1 MSTKSISLAACIVIA
16 VLSVLVAIV
25 VGGGTR
31 RTSPHSQGQ
40 PAVEEATETAQ
51 ALDGQS
57 NEAPAV
63 PPDVRD
69 EVKRVVNS
77 QESYAERNAALIKIW
92 YGLNESEVGALEKCI
107 IDEACCARTE
117 LHALKNDI
125 MNVLRRRSGD
135 PDGVVIFLC
144 DGADIFLERGDNVM
158 IDYCIQHA
166 AATLEGNISAEA
178 RSQVVEMLRNA
189 TGYPDRTWSATAL
202 LSLDRAPN
210 VTWRD
215 KAFVERQTMML
226 LKESSLDAVRVSC
239 IDVAKRNRWRSVVP
253 VLQELQN
260 KRGLSIA
267 MKTAIANGLD
277 LLRQMQFP

>member
-1 MSTKSISLAACIVIA
+1 MSKLMSTKSISLAACIVIA

-25 VGGGTR
+25 VGGGNR

-40 PAVEEATETAQ
+40 PAVEEAAETAQ

-69 EVKRVVNS
+69 EVKRVVDS

-92 YGLNESEVGALEKCI
+92 YKLNESEVGALEKCI

-144 DGADIFLERGDNVM
+144 DGADVFLERGDNVM
-158 IDYCIQHA
+158 VDYCIQHA
-166 AATLEGNISAEA
+166 AAALEGNISSEA
-178 RSQVVEMLRNA
+178 RGQVMEMLRNA

-210 VTWRD
+210 ATWRD
-215 KAFVERQTMML
+215 NAFVERQALML
-226 LKESSLDAVRVSC
+226 LRESSLDAVRVSC
-239 IDVAKRNRWRSVVP
+239 IDVAKRNRWRSVAP
-253 VLQELQN
+253 ALQELQN

-267 MKTAIANGLD
+267 MKTAIANALD
-277 LLRQMQFP
+277 VLR

>member
-1 MSTKSISLAACIVIA
+1 MSKLMSTKSISLAACIVIA

-25 VGGGTR
+25 VGGGNR

-40 PAVEEATETAQ
+40 PAVEEAAETAQ

-69 EVKRVVNS
+69 EVKRVVDS

-92 YGLNESEVGALEKCI
+92 YELNESEVGALEKCI

-144 DGADIFLERGDNVM
+144 DGADVFLERGDNVM
-158 IDYCIQHA
+158 VDYCIQHA
-166 AATLEGNISAEA
+166 AAALEGNISSEA
-178 RSQVVEMLRNA
+178 RGQVMEMLRNA

-210 VTWRD
+210 ATWRD
-215 KAFVERQTMML
+215 NAFVERQTMML
-226 LKESSLDAVRVSC
+226 LKESNLDAVRVSC
-239 IDVAKRNRWRSVVP
+239 IDVAKRNRWRSVAP

-267 MKTAIANGLD
+267 MKSAIANALD
-277 LLRQMQFP
+277 VLR

>member
-1 MSTKSISLAACIVIA
+1 MSKLMSTKSISLAACIVIA

-25 VGGGTR
+25 VGDGNR

-40 PAVEEATETAQ
+40 PAVEEAAETAQ

-63 PPDVRD
+63 PLDVRD
-69 EVKRVVNS
+69 EVKRVVDS

-92 YGLNESEVGALEKCI
+92 YKLNESEVGALEKCV

-135 PDGVVIFLC
+135 PDGVVLFLC
-144 DGADIFLERGDNVM
+144 DGADVFLERGDNVM
-158 IDYCIQHA
+158 VDYCIQHA
-166 AATLEGNISAEA
+166 AAALEGNISSEA
-178 RSQVVEMLRNA
+178 RGQAMEMLRNA

-210 VTWRD
+210 ATWRD

-239 IDVAKRNRWRSVVP
+239 IDVTKRNRWRSIAP

-260 KRGLSIA
+260 MRGLSIA
-267 MKTAIANGLD
+267 VKTAIANALD
-277 LLRQMQFP
+277 VLR

>member
-1 MSTKSISLAACIVIA
+1 MSKLMSTKSISLVACIVIA

-25 VGGGTR
+25 VGDGNR

-40 PAVEEATETAQ
+40 PAVEEAAETAQ

-69 EVKRVVNS
+69 EVKRVVDS

-92 YGLNESEVGALEKCI
+92 YELNESEVGALEKCI

-117 LHALKNDI
+117 MHALKNDI

-144 DGADIFLERGDNVM
+144 DGADVFLERGDNVM
-158 IDYCIQHA
+158 VDYCIQHA
-166 AATLEGNISAEA
+166 AAALEGNISSEA
-178 RSQVVEMLRNA
+178 RGQAMEMLRNA

-210 VTWRD
+210 ATWHD
-215 KAFVERQTMML
+215 KAFVERQALML
-226 LKESSLDAVRVSC
+226 LRESSLDAVRVSC

-253 VLQELQN
+253 ALQELQN

-267 MKTAIANGLD
+267 MKTAIANALD
-277 LLRQMQFP
+277 VLR

>member
-25 VGGGTR
+25 VGGGNR

-40 PAVEEATETAQ
+40 PAVEEAAETAQ

-69 EVKRVVNS
+69 EVKRVVDS

-92 YGLNESEVGALEKCI
+92 YKLNESEVGALEKCI

-144 DGADIFLERGDNVM
+144 DGADVFLERGDNVM
-158 IDYCIQHA
+158 VDYCIQHA
-166 AATLEGNISAEA
+166 AAALEGNISSEA
-178 RSQVVEMLRNA
+178 RGQVMEMLRNA

-210 VTWRD
+210 ATWRD
-215 KAFVERQTMML
+215 NAFVERQTMML
-226 LKESSLDAVRVSC
+226 LKESNLDAVRVSC
-239 IDVAKRNRWRSVVP
+239 IDVAKRNRWRSVAP

-267 MKTAIANGLD
+267 MKSAIANALD
-277 LLRQMQFP
+277 VLR

>member
-25 VGGGTR
+25 VGGGNR

-40 PAVEEATETAQ
+40 PAVEEAAETAQ

-69 EVKRVVNS
+69 EVKRVVDS

-92 YGLNESEVGALEKCI
+92 YELNESEVGALEKCI
-107 IDEACCARTE
+107 MDEECCGRTE

-125 MNVLRRRSGD
+125 MNLLRRRSGD

-144 DGADIFLERGDNVM
+144 DGADVFLERGDNVM
-158 IDYCIQHA
+158 VDYCIQHA
-166 AATLEGNISAEA
+166 AAALEGNISSEA
-178 RSQVVEMLRNA
+178 RGQVMEMLRNA

-215 KAFVERQTMML
+215 KAFVERQALML

-267 MKTAIANGLD
+267 MKTAIANALD
-277 LLRQMQFP
+277 VLR

>member
-1 MSTKSISLAACIVIA
+1 MSKLMSTKSISLAACIVIA
-16 VLSVLVAIV
+16 VHSVLVAIV
-25 VGGGTR
+25 VGGGNR

-40 PAVEEATETAQ
+40 PAVEEAAETAQ

-69 EVKRVVNS
+69 EVKRVVDS

-92 YGLNESEVGALEKCI
+92 YKLNESEVGALEKCI

-144 DGADIFLERGDNVM
+144 DGADVFLERGDNVM
-158 IDYCIQHA
+158 VDYCIQHA
-166 AATLEGNISAEA
+166 AAALEGNISSEA
-178 RSQVVEMLRNA
+178 RGQVMEMLRNA

-210 VTWRD
+210 ATWRD
-215 KAFVERQTMML
+215 NAFVERQTMML
-226 LKESSLDAVRVSC
+226 LKESNLDAVRVSC
-239 IDVAKRNRWRSVVP
+239 IDVAKRNRWRSVAP

-267 MKTAIANGLD
+267 MKSAIANALD
-277 LLRQMQFP
+277 VLR

>member
-1 MSTKSISLAACIVIA
+1 MSKLMSTKSISLAACIVIA

-25 VGGGTR
+25 VGGGNR

-40 PAVEEATETAQ
+40 PAVEEAAETAQ

-69 EVKRVVNS
+69 EVKRVVDS

-92 YGLNESEVGALEKCI
+92 YKLNESEVGALEKCI

-144 DGADIFLERGDNVM
+144 DGADVFLERGDNVM
-158 IDYCIQHA
+158 VDYCIQHA
-166 AATLEGNISAEA
+166 AAALEGNISSEA
-178 RSQVVEMLRNA
+178 RGQAMEMLRNA

-210 VTWRD
+210 ATWRD
-215 KAFVERQTMML
+215 NAFVERQTMML
-226 LKESSLDAVRVSC
+226 LKESNLDAVRVSC
-239 IDVAKRNRWRSVVP
+239 IDVAKRNRWRSVAP

-267 MKTAIANGLD
+267 MKSAIANALD
-277 LLRQMQFP
+277 VLR

>member
-25 VGGGTR
+25 VGDGNR

-40 PAVEEATETAQ
+40 PAVEEAAETAQ

-69 EVKRVVNS
+69 EVKRVVDS

-92 YGLNESEVGALEKCI
+92 YKLNESEVGALEKCI

-117 LHALKNDI
+117 MHALKNDI

-144 DGADIFLERGDNVM
+144 DGADVFLERGDNVM
-158 IDYCIQHA
+158 VDYCIQHA
-166 AATLEGNISAEA
+166 AAALEGNISSEA
-178 RSQVVEMLRNA
+178 RGQVMEMLRNA

-210 VTWRD
+210 ATWRD

-226 LKESSLDAVRVSC
+226 LTESSLDAVRVSC

-253 VLQELQN
+253 ALQELQN

-267 MKTAIANGLD
+267 MKTAIANALD
-277 LLRQMQFP
+277 VLR

>member
-1 MSTKSISLAACIVIA
+1 MSKLMSTKSISLAACIVIA

-25 VGGGTR
+25 VGGGNR

-40 PAVEEATETAQ
+40 PAVEEAAETAQ

-69 EVKRVVNS
+69 EVKRVVDS

-92 YGLNESEVGALEKCI
+92 YKLNESEVGALEKCI

-144 DGADIFLERGDNVM
+144 DGADVFLERGDNVM
-158 IDYCIQHA
+158 VDYCIQHA
-166 AATLEGNISAEA
+166 AAALEGNISSEA
-178 RSQVVEMLRNA
+178 RGQVMEMLRNA

-210 VTWRD
+210 ATWRD
-215 KAFVERQTMML
+215 NAFVERQTMML
-226 LKESSLDAVRVSC
+226 LKESNLDAVRVSC
-239 IDVAKRNRWRSVVP
+239 IDVAKRNRWRSVAP

-267 MKTAIANGLD
+267 MKSAIANALD
-277 LLRQMQFP
+277 VLR

>member
-1 MSTKSISLAACIVIA
+1 MSKLMSTKSISLAACIVIA

-25 VGGGTR
+25 VGGGNR

-40 PAVEEATETAQ
+40 PAVEEAAETAQ

-69 EVKRVVNS
+69 EVKRVVDS
-77 QESYAERNAALIKIW
+77 QEPYAERNAALIKIW
-92 YGLNESEVGALEKCI
+92 YKLNESEVGALEKCI

-144 DGADIFLERGDNVM
+144 DGADVFLERGDNVM
-158 IDYCIQHA
+158 VDYCIQHA
-166 AATLEGNISAEA
+166 AAALEGNISSEA
-178 RSQVVEMLRNA
+178 RGQAMEMLRNA

-210 VTWRD
+210 ATWRD
-215 KAFVERQTMML
+215 NAFVERQTMML
-226 LKESSLDAVRVSC
+226 LKESNLDAVRVSC
-239 IDVAKRNRWRSVVP
+239 IDVAKRNRWRSVAP
-253 VLQELQN
+253 ALQELQN

-267 MKTAIANGLD
+267 MKTAIANALD
-277 LLRQMQFP
+277 VLR

>member
-1 MSTKSISLAACIVIA
+1 MSKLMSTKSISLAACIVIA

-25 VGGGTR
+25 VGGGNR

-40 PAVEEATETAQ
+40 PAVEEAAETAQ

-69 EVKRVVNS
+69 EVKRVVDS

-92 YGLNESEVGALEKCI
+92 YELNESEVGALEKCI
-107 IDEACCARTE
+107 MDEECCGRTE

-125 MNVLRRRSGD
+125 MNLLRRRSGD

-144 DGADIFLERGDNVM
+144 DGADVFLERGDNVM
-158 IDYCIQHA
+158 VDYCIQHA
-166 AATLEGNISAEA
+166 AAALEGNISSEA
-178 RSQVVEMLRNA
+178 RGQVMEMLRNA

-215 KAFVERQTMML
+215 KAFVERQALML

-267 MKTAIANGLD
+267 MKTAIANALD
-277 LLRQMQFP
+277 VLR